1 MGMTLKVFEVDD
13 YITRYAIID
22 NMPWFLLSDITKNN
36 ILSYVVSTR
45 FDTTNITNQT
55 YTQSGRETTSAF
67 INMYGLISLCT
78 VSQMLN
84 AESTIDYVSYIRDK
98 LIPAVLT
105 VIANSYKPSE
115 EDNLIL
121 QVCHSK
127 SSLEKANSISAYISF
142 ITNTTNNDNSSKTT
156 KHSKA
161 EKQITK
167 TNSTPKK
174 SYTTSYKLT
183 AAQTA
188 LGATLH
194 NQYQTDSKII
204 IEGEV
209 VDKSNLKSIADV
221 NDMYDF
227 KRGQLLWYF
236 MDIGYFEYTGTTGKM
251 PKILGDDG
259 WLVICTIGKS
269 VGRIMV
275 TEKGMAYISQ
285 HVTAIRTCTSKPIID
300 KKKPEA
306 VSCAAN

>member
-1 MGMTLKVFEVDD
+1 MTLKVFEVDN

-55 YTQSGRETTSAF
+55 YTQSGREITSAF

-84 AESTIDYVSYIRDK
+84 AEGTADYVSYIRDK

-105 VIANSYKPSE
+105 VLANSYKPSE

-127 SSLEKANSISAYISF
+127 SSLEKANSISAYMSF
-142 ITNTTNNDNSSKTT
+142 VAKTTTGDNASKTT
-156 KHSKA
+156 KPAKA

-167 TNSTPKK
+167 TTSTPKK

-188 LGATLH
+188 LGATIH
-194 NQYQTDSKII
+194 NQYQTASKII

-209 VDKSNLKSIADV
+209 VEKANLKSIAEV
-221 NDMYDF
+221 NDIYDF

-236 MDIGYFEYTGTTGKM
+236 MDIGYFEYAGATGKM
-251 PKILGDDG
+251 PKILGDEG

-275 TEKGMAYISQ
+275 TNKGLDYIAQ
-285 HVTAIRTCTSKPIID
+285 HITAIKTCTCKPVISKPV
-300 KKKPEA
+300 A
-306 VSCAAN
+306 TV

>member
-45 FDTTNITNQT
+45 FDPTNITNHT

-67 INMYGLISLCT
+67 INLYGLISLCT

-84 AESTIDYVSYIRDK
+84 AESTTDYVSYIRDK

-105 VIANSYKPSE
+105 CIANSYKPSE

-142 ITNTTNNDNSSKTT
+142 ITNNDNSSKTT
-156 KHSKA
+156 KPSKP
-161 EKQITK
+161 EKPITK

-194 NQYQTDSKII
+194 NQYQTNSKII

-209 VDKSNLKSIADV
+209 VEKANLKSIADV

-236 MDIGYFEYTGTTGKM
+236 MDIGYFEYAGTTGKM
-251 PKILGDDG
+251 PKILGDEG
-259 WLVICTIGKS
+259 WLVICTIGNS

-275 TEKGMAYISQ
+275 TEKGMAYIAQ
-285 HVTAIRTCTSKPIID
+285 HVTAIRTCKSKPIID

-306 VSCAAN
+306 VSCAAT

>member
-1 MGMTLKVFEVDD
+1 MGMTLKVFEVDN

-55 YTQSGRETTSAF
+55 YTQSGREITSAF

-84 AESTIDYVSYIRDK
+84 ADGTADYVSYIRDK
-98 LIPAVLT
+98 LIPNVLT

-127 SSLEKANSISAYISF
+127 SSLEKANSISAYMSF
-142 ITNTTNNDNSSKTT
+142 VAKTTAGENTSKTAKPAKT
-156 KHSKA
+156 
-161 EKQITK
+161 EKPIAK
-167 TNSTPKK
+167 TTSTPKK

-188 LGATLH
+188 LGATIH
-194 NQYQTDSKII
+194 NQYQTASKII

-209 VDKSNLKSIADV
+209 VEKANLKSIAEV
-221 NDMYDF
+221 NDIYDF

-236 MDIGYFEYTGTTGKM
+236 MDIGYFEYAGTTGKM
-251 PKILGDDG
+251 PKILGDEG

>member
-1 MGMTLKVFEVDD
+1 MGMTLKVFEVDN
-13 YITRYAIID
+13 YITRYTIID

-45 FDTTNITNQT
+45 FDTTNITNHT
-55 YTQSGRETTSAF
+55 YTQSGREITSAF
-67 INMYGLISLCT
+67 INMYGLSSLCT

-84 AESTIDYVSYIRDK
+84 AESTADYVSYIRDK

-127 SSLEKANSISAYISF
+127 SSLEKANSISAYMSF
-142 ITNTTNNDNSSKTT
+142 IAKSTNSDTASKPA
-156 KHSKA
+156 KA
-161 EKQITK
+161 EKPT
-167 TNSTPKK
+167 TNTPKK

-188 LGATLH
+188 LGATIH
-194 NQYQTDSKII
+194 NQYQTASKII
-204 IEGEV
+204 INDEV
-209 VDKSNLKSIADV
+209 VEKANLKSIAEV
-221 NDMYDF
+221 NDIYNL

-236 MDIGYFEYTGTTGKM
+236 MDIGYFEYVGTTGKM
-251 PKILGDDG
+251 PKILGDEG
-259 WLVICTIGKS
+259 WLVICKIGKS

-275 TEKGMAYISQ
+275 TEKGMGYISL
-285 HVTAIRTCTSKPIID
+285 HITAIKTCTCKPIID

>member
-22 NMPWFLLSDITKNN
+22 NMPWFLLSDITKHN

>member
-1 MGMTLKVFEVDD
+1 MGMTLKVFEVDN

-55 YTQSGRETTSAF
+55 YTQSGREITSAF

-84 AESTIDYVSYIRDK
+84 AESTVDYVSYIRDK

-105 VIANSYKPSE
+105 VLANSYKPSE

-127 SSLEKANSISAYISF
+127 SSLEKANSISAYMSF
-142 ITNTTNNDNSSKTT
+142 IAKATNNDNTSKPAKTAN
-156 KHSKA
+156 A
-161 EKQITK
+161 EKPITK
-167 TNSTPKK
+167 TASTPKK
-174 SYTTSYKLT
+174 SYTTSYALT

-188 LGATLH
+188 LGATIH
-194 NQYQTDSKII
+194 NQYQTASKII

-209 VDKSNLKSIADV
+209 VEKANLRSIADV

-236 MDIGYFEYTGTTGKM
+236 MDIGYFEYAGATGKM
-251 PKILGDDG
+251 PKILGDEG

-306 VSCAAN
+306 ISCAAN

>member
-1 MGMTLKVFEVDD
+1 MGMTLKVYEVDNC
-13 YITRYAIID
+13 ITRYTIID

-45 FDTTNITNQT
+45 FDTTNIKNIT
-55 YTQSGRETTSAF
+55 YTQSGREITSSF

-84 AESTIDYVSYIRDK
+84 ANDTTNYINYIKDK
-98 LIPAVLT
+98 LLPAVLT
-105 VIANSYKPSE
+105 VLANSYKPSE

-127 SSLEKANSISAYISF
+127 SSLEKANSISAYMSF
-142 ITNTTNNDNSSKTT
+142 VAKTSTNDTAKPNKPTA
-156 KHSKA
+156 KA
-161 EKQITK
+161 VT
-167 TNSTPKK
+167 TPKK

-204 IEGEV
+204 INDEIVEK
-209 VDKSNLKSIADV
+209 DKLKSIGEV
-221 NDMYDF
+221 NDIYDF
-227 KRGQLLWYF
+227 KRGQLIWYF

-251 PKILGDDG
+251 PKILGDEG
-259 WLVICTIGKS
+259 WLVICRIGTS

-285 HVTAIRTCTSKPIID
+285 HVTAIRTCTSKPTLS
-300 KKKPEA
+300 KKTET
-306 VSCAAN
+306 VSCTAN

>member
-1 MGMTLKVFEVDD
+1 MGMTLKVYEVDD
-13 YITRYAIID
+13 YITRYTIID

-55 YTQSGRETTSAF
+55 YTQSGREITSAF

-84 AESTIDYVSYIRDK
+84 AESTSDYVSYIRDK

-127 SSLEKANSISAYISF
+127 SSLEKARSISAYMSYVAKNNTVEPAIEQLPVEP
-142 ITNTTNNDNSSKTT
+142 ITP
-156 KHSKA
+156 
-161 EKQITK
+161 EKSGY
-167 TNSTPKK
+167 ST
-174 SYTTSYKLT
+174 SYTIAIAKKE
-183 AAQTA
+183 A
-188 LGATLH
+188 GMVFD
-194 NQYQTDSKII
+194 NQYQTASKILI
-204 IEGEV
+204 NDEI
-209 VDKSNLKSIADV
+209 VDKSNLKSIAEV
-221 NDMYDF
+221 NDMYNF

-236 MDIGYFEYTGTTGKM
+236 EDIGYFEYTGASGKR
-251 PKILGDDG
+251 PKVIGDEG
-259 WLVICTIGKS
+259 WLVICKIGNS

-275 TEKGMAYISQ
+275 TDKGLDYIAQ
-285 HVTAIRTCTSKPIID
+285 HITAIKTCTCKPIIS
-300 KKKPEA
+300 KPVA
-306 VSCAAN
+306 TVCCTAN

>member
-1 MGMTLKVFEVDD
+1 MGMTLKVYEVDNC
-13 YITRYAIID
+13 ITRYTIID

-45 FDTTNITNQT
+45 FDTTNIKNIT
-55 YTQSGRETTSAF
+55 YTQSGREITSSF

-78 VSQMLN
+78 ISQMLN
-84 AESTIDYVSYIRDK
+84 ANDTTNYINYIKDK
-98 LIPAVLT
+98 LLPAVLT
-105 VIANSYKPSE
+105 VLANSYKPSE

-127 SSLEKANSISAYISF
+127 SSLEKANSISAYMSF
-142 ITNTTNNDNSSKTT
+142 VAKTSTNDTAKPNKPTA
-156 KHSKA
+156 KA
-161 EKQITK
+161 VT
-167 TNSTPKK
+167 TPKK

-204 IEGEV
+204 INDEIVEK
-209 VDKSNLKSIADV
+209 DKLKSIGEV
-221 NDMYDF
+221 NDIYDF
-227 KRGQLLWYF
+227 KRGQLIWYF

-251 PKILGDDG
+251 PKILGDEG
-259 WLVICTIGKS
+259 WLVICRIGTS

-285 HVTAIRTCTSKPIID
+285 HVTAIRTCTSKPTTN
-300 KKKPEA
+300 KKTEA
-306 VSCAAN
+306 VSCTAN